1 MGEIVGTRKW
11 YECAEKR
18 VCAFGDCRRA
28 TRSNA
33 AHTSTAHCPVHA
45 GSHGRHFTPL
55 SCPWLPIDS
64 SGDLVAAEE
73 DIFSSIL
80 VGKIEES
87 NLNVSYGHTKLLQQK
102 SAHTM
107 YVWDH
112 RARAWHVMSQLS
124 LS

>member
-1 MGEIVGTRKW
+1 
-11 YECAEKR
+11 CAEKR

-33 AHTSTAHCPVHA
+33 AQTLTAHCPVHA

-55 SCPWLPIDS
+55 NCPWLPIDS

-107 YVWDH
+107 YGIIV
-112 RARAWHVMSQLS
+112 HVLGT
-124 LS
+124 